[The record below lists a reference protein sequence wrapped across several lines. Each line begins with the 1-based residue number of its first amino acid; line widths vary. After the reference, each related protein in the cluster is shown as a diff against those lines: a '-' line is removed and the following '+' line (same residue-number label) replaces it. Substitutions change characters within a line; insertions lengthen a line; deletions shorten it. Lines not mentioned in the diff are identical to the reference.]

1 MLNKSNNFLFTN
13 NQNEEKNEIYNRK
26 NKQLFEN
33 SSKKEKYNLNNN
45 IISLEE
51 NENSRNIEKN
61 NIQIK
66 NMHQNNK

>member
-13 NQNEEKNEIYNRK
+13 NQNEEKNEIYYIK

-45 IISLEE
+45 IIYLEE

-66 NMHQNNK
+66 NMHQNHK